1 MPKRKWK
8 VRQTVGQQH
17 AAIRAANRT
26 YRSDMAEAAKD
37 QKDADKLL
45 GQEKYLK
52 MIRAAGKLLKHSPEM
67 DKLKEQRK
75 FEKRKNQL

>member
-52 MIRAAGKLLKHSPEM
+52 MIRSAGKLLKHAPEM